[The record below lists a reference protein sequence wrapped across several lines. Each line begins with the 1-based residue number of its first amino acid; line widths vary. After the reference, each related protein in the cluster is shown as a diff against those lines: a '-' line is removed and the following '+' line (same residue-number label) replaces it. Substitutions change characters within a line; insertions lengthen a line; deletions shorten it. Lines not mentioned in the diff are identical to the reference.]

1 MNELDLLKLK
11 IQGVLNRPESGASI
25 APAIAGVDSI
35 LKSNLLAGVTQSE
48 ERLRESQ
55 KEDPLLPAD
64 EFLKNKFN
72 QGRVQAELGQRELAN
87 QIKMQALA
95 QKQRQDEARNQ
106 IMLYGINTRN
116 DGKNKGN
123 RSTNVTF
130 SSPDRDV
137 DGQLIQYGGSEL
149 TGPQI
154 KDISEYRSGYRSI
167 GELNSFLNS
176 DNKELFG
183 MRGNF
188 NEGMA
193 NAPIFGGFLQNVFD
207 DVGKVASV
215 SSALRTRAQTYGKV
229 LEGGKLAEGDIQR
242 YLKILPSVGD
252 SYKVA
257 RAKALFAMNSARRAY
272 YEKLKMLRIGGKNVD
287 GFMEDLNDL
296 DTNVFRGMSDED
308 VKVLKSEAEKNDLYL
323 GDDGYPTR
331 RAGVEGIEGKKPM
344 SNPSESV
351 RRIAPSRVGAMET
364 QPTKKSYKDI
374 FGNKGK

>member
-11 IQGVLNRPESGASI
+11 IQGILSKPESGASI
-25 APAIAGVDSI
+25 APAIAGTDSI
-35 LKSNLLAGVTQSE
+35 LKSRLLAGVNQGE
-48 ERLRESQ
+48 AQLDDMQ
-55 KEDPLLPAD
+55 KTNPLAPAD
-64 EFLKNKFN
+64 DFLKNRFN
-72 QGRVQAELGQRELAN
+72 QGRAEADIAQRELAN

-95 QKQRQDEARNQ
+95 QKQRQDEMRNQ
-106 IMLYGINTRN
+106 IMLYGINSRN
-116 DGKNKGN
+116 AGKNKGS
-123 RSTNVTF
+123 STNVTF
-130 SSPDRDV
+130 SSPDKDV
-137 DGQLIQYGGSEL
+137 DGQLIRYGGDDL
-149 TGPQI
+149 TGPML
-154 KDISEYRSGYRSI
+154 KDISEYRAGYRSI
-167 GELNSFLNS
+167 GELNSFLNE

-183 MRGNF
+183 ARGSI
-188 NEGMA
+188 NEGTA
-193 NAPIFGGFLQNVFD
+193 NVPVFGGLFQKIFD

-287 GFMEDLNDL
+287 GFMEDLGDL
-296 DTNVFRGMSDED
+296 DDNVFKGMSDED

-323 GDDGYPTR
+323 GSDGYPTR
-331 RAGVEGIEGKKPM
+331 RAGIEGIEGKKPQ
-344 SNPSESV
+344 SNQPSSNGPMLSE
-351 RRIAPSRVGAMET
+351 RADLPQT
-364 QPTKKSYKDI
+364 QTQKKSYKDI